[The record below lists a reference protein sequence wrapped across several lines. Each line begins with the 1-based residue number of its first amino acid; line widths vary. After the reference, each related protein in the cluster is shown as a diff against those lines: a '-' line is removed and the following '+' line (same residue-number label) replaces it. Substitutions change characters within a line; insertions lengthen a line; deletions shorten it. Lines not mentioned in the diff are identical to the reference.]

1 MMAIA
6 GTAFGA
12 IAVFAVTLECPR
24 GCSGVRVCGLL
35 AGRTRRLGR
44 GHLGLPI
51 GK

>member
-24 GCSGVRVCGLL
+24 GLQRRWGCGLL

-44 GHLGLPI
+44 GPPRGSNR
-51 GK
+51 K